1 MKLHTNKKL
10 ILFSV
15 PALAFYLIF
24 MIAPSI
30 GGLFYSFTDWNALNP
45 NYKFIWFNNFIEAF
59 KDQYFVGS
67 IKITV
72 LYVIVM
78 VIVMNVAGL
87 LIATLIDSRKK
98 QGLYRTIFFM
108 PNMVSLITSSFIW
121 VFIFS
126 KVFPEL
132 AKIIIFK
139 YLNQSWFGDPRFSFW
154 AIVIVALW
162 SGVGYTTIIYLAALQ
177 NVDTSYKEAAAID
190 GASKIQTF
198 FHVTLPL
205 ITNAIG
211 INIFLTLN
219 GSFKA
224 FDHIFGL
231 TGGGPGRS
239 TQVIA
244 LNIYEEAF
252 SSNFRFGYANAKAVI
267 LFLFVLIIT
276 LIQFKITSGGGISR
290 GKKNK

>member
-10 ILFSV
+10 ILFSI
-15 PALAFYLIF
+15 PALIFYLIF

-30 GGLFYSFTDWNALNP
+30 GGLIYSFTNWNALNK
-45 NYKFIWFNNFIEAF
+45 NYKFIWFDNFIEAF
-59 KDQYFVGS
+59 HDKYFIDS
-67 IKITV
+67 INITV

-78 VIVMNVAGL
+78 VILMNIFGL
-87 LIATLIDSRKK
+87 LIATLIDSRRK

-108 PNMVSLITSSFIW
+108 PNMISLITSSFIW

-132 AKIIIFK
+132 AKFILFK
-139 YLNQSWFGDPRFSFW
+139 YFDQSWFGDPRFSFW

-177 NVDTSYKEAAAID
+177 GVDNSYKEAAAID
-190 GASKIQTF
+190 GANKTQVF

-211 INIFLTLN
+211 INVFLTLN

-231 TGGGPGRS
+231 TGGGPGRA
-239 TQVIA
+239 TQVITM
-244 LNIYEEAF
+244 NIYEEAF

-276 LIQFKITSGGGISR
+276 LIQFKITSNGGKVR
-290 GKKNK
+290 AKKN